1 MYEDIMGIYIY
12 LMYIYIY
19 IRNNGIKA
27 TKRCKHRL
35 RLQREIS
42 RVAKKKFRC
51 KTTHP
56 KKKQCFFC
64 LSVINH
70 NFPLQSS
77 NQLRWSG
84 GLTGDYHRWSQG
96 SLFKPLPS
104 FCGSRKRSKP
114 LRPMRLGIMGMT
126 WWTCRLERNRVSM
139 ILYVFLCMPY
149 MHTYNV
155 HVYLYNSVYIEA
167 SPSPLNYV

>member
-1 MYEDIMGIYIY
+1 MSCLSYAMVAKPTMYEDIMGIYIY
-12 LMYIYIY
+12 IYLMYIY
-19 IRNNGIKA
+19 IRNNGIKT

-84 GLTGDYHRWSQG
+84 GLTGDTIGGLRDRSSNHCRASVGQG
-96 SLFKPLPS
+96 NEVNHCDL
-104 FCGSRKRSKP
+104 CDWGS
-114 LRPMRLGIMGMT
+114 
-126 WWTCRLERNRVSM
+126 WE
-139 ILYVFLCMPY
+139 
-149 MHTYNV
+149 
-155 HVYLYNSVYIEA
+155 
-167 SPSPLNYV
+167 

>member
-1 MYEDIMGIYIY
+1 M
-12 LMYIYIY
+12 YIY

-56 KKKQCFFC
+56 KKKQCFFLLVC
-64 LSVINH
+64 HQSQLSIAI
-70 NFPLQSS
+70 LQPAEVV
-77 NQLRWSG
+77 RWSHWG
-84 GLTGDYHRWSQG
+84 YHRWSQG